1 MNVIYRTKA
10 DFRIAV
16 DDPARKMT
24 GKTVSWYTISI
35 QGAPRSP
42 TRTPASWPNGNVLA
56 ASFSRDPGVQ
66 RGSLD
71 GVPTTTSAPRR
82 PKIPNLKALPL

>member
-24 GKTVSWYTISI
+24 GKMVSWYPISI
-35 QGAPRSP
+35 QLALDHRHGPSLP
-42 TRTPASWPNGNVLA
+42 DRTGTSWLLH
-56 ASFSRDPGVQ
+56 SLETPGF
-66 RGSLD
+66 D
-71 GVPTTTSAPRR
+71 GVADRVLTTTSAPRR